1 MIKHLSHNRYLKI
14 ALRAI
19 AVIVMLIF
27 VVLVV
32 VDIYIHSHKE
42 QITQK
47 IKTLIGNSVQGEIT
61 IKDVDVSLLASFPYA
76 GINVYQVNVL
86 DSQYHRPLLRAGY
99 ASCRISFLQ
108 LLSPHPEIAK
118 LVIQDG
124 SFHFFT
130 DTSGY
135 TNSYLLLKKNPELKK
150 KSTPVIIHK
159 VELEDVNAL
168 IEDAIKNKRYDFN
181 FKKLDATIDKDD
193 SAYNIR
199 MEEQAFVRGLGFNL
213 ARGSYL
219 DSHTVNSNKWI
230 LKYNSNTHDLSIGK
244 TNVII
249 NGFRYALD
257 GFFHFKDSANFQL
270 HVVTK
275 GTPYKKIAA
284 LLTERIRSKIS
295 GLGIEG
301 TINAEA
307 RLQGELRY
315 RAQPH
320 IIVYCST
327 NKNEII
333 TPIASFT
340 DCSFTGMF
348 TNHAVDSLPVS
359 DENSVVLV
367 NNFVGSWG
375 EIQLNADSIKLFNI
389 TKPVIKFSF
398 SSKCNFKT
406 LNDQLSLE
414 SVQFTGGTAQLY
426 LQYDG
431 PLIASTALLSK
442 LTADIQLENASLVY
456 EPRDLNFTNCSGRI
470 SVSENNIA
478 IDSLR
483 CDLKGNHFEI
493 NVSGN
498 NMNGLAN
505 ENLAKANIVCNVFSP
520 SVNLDDFRSVFAPRK
535 FKERKSNKSK
545 MAAVA
550 SKVDDIL
557 NEGSLEMNLK
567 ANHVKL
573 KNFTADNV
581 QAQIFFQGNDWQVQR
596 ANLLHAGGSLA
607 ISGSMRQVNTN
618 YHQAA
623 SKLVAQNVDVRKLF
637 YAFDNFGL
645 RTLSYQ
651 NIRGIMNANANIT
664 FATNNN
670 GHILPGT
677 MQGTVDFSLRK
688 GALINFIPA
697 ERMQDIAF
705 LKRDL
710 SNITFDELKN
720 KLTIRGDH
728 IEIPRMEI
736 ASSAITMYVEGVYG
750 LKNNTD
756 LSMQIPWSNLR
767 QVDSTYKPANKGVD
781 AKVGPSIWLRAV
793 SDETGK
799 VKIKLQLFKKRKK
812 DKDATSSK

>member
-1 MIKHLSHNRYLKI
+1 MIRHHIQNKYLKI
-14 ALRAI
+14 ALRAV
-19 AVIVMLIF
+19 AVIVVLIF
-27 VVLVV
+27 VVLVI
-32 VDIYIHSHKE
+32 VDIYIHTHKE

-47 IKTLIGNSVQGEIT
+47 IRTLIGNSVQGEIT
-61 IKDVDVSLLASFPYA
+61 IREIDVSLLASFPYA
-76 GINVYQVNVL
+76 GINVYDVNVL

-99 ASCRISFLQ
+99 VSCRISFLQ
-108 LLSPHPEIAK
+108 LLNPHPEIAK
-118 LVIQDG
+118 LIIKDG

-135 TNSYLLLKKNPELKK
+135 TNAYLLIKKNPELKK
-150 KSTPVIIHK
+150 KSTPVVIHK

-168 IEDAIKNKRYDFN
+168 MEHAIKNKRYDFTFN
-181 FKKLDATIDKDD
+181 KLDATIDKDD
-193 SAYNIR
+193 STYTIK

-213 ARGSYL
+213 ARGNYL

-230 LKYNSNTHDLSIGK
+230 LKYNSATRDLSVNK
-244 TNVII
+244 TNVVI
-249 NGFRYALD
+249 NGFRYTLD
-257 GFFHFKDSANFQL
+257 GFFHFSDSANFQL
-270 HVVTK
+270 HVVTE
-275 GTPYKKIAA
+275 GTPYKKVVA
-284 LLTERIRSKIS
+284 LLTTRIRNRLG

-301 TINAEA
+301 PINAEA
-307 RLQGELRY
+307 RIQGELRY

-320 IIVYCST
+320 VVVYCST
-327 NKNEII
+327 NNNEII

-348 TNHAVDSLPVS
+348 TNRAVDSLPNS

-375 EIQLNADSIKLFNI
+375 EIQLNADSIKLVNI
-389 TKPVIKFSF
+389 TKPVIKFNF
-398 SSKCNFKT
+398 FSKCNFET
-406 LNDQLSLE
+406 LNDQLSLQ

-426 LQYDG
+426 LQYNG

-442 LTADIQLENASLVY
+442 LTADIQLQNASLVY
-456 EPRDLNFTNCSGRI
+456 EPRDLSFTNCSGRI

-478 IDSLR
+478 IDSFK
-483 CDLKGNHFEI
+483 CDMKSNHFEI

-498 NMNGLAN
+498 NMNGLTN
-505 ENLAKANIVCNVFSP
+505 ENLAKANIICNVFSP
-520 SVNLDDFRSVFAPRK
+520 SVNLDDFRSVFSPRK
-535 FKERKSNKSK
+535 FKSRKSNKSK

-567 ANHVKL
+567 ASHVKL
-573 KNFTADNV
+573 KNFAADNV
-581 QAQIFFQGNDWQVQR
+581 QAQIFFRGNDWHVQR
-596 ANLLHAGGSLA
+596 ANLLHAGGSLVV
-607 ISGSMRQVNTN
+607 SGAMRRVNTN
-618 YHQAA
+618 YHQATA
-623 SKLVAQNVDVRKLF
+623 NLVTENVDVRKLF
-637 YAFDNFGL
+637 YSFDNFGL
-645 RTLSYQ
+645 KTLSYQ
-651 NIRGIMNANANIT
+651 NIRGIMNANADIT

-697 ERMQDIAF
+697 ERMQEIAI

-720 KLTIRGDH
+720 KLTVHGDR

-736 ASSAITMYVEGVYG
+736 ASSAITMYAEGVYG

-756 LSMQIPWSNLR
+756 ITMQIPWSNLR
-767 QVDSTYKPANKGVD
+767 QVDSAYKPTNKGVD
-781 AKVGPSIWLRAV
+781 ARVGPSIWLRAV

-812 DKDATSSK
+812 DKDATNSK